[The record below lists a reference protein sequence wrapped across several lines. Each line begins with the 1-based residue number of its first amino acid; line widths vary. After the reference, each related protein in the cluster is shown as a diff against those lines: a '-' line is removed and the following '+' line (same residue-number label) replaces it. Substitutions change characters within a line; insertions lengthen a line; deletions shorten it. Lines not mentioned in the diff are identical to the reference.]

1 MSDQRSRM
9 GAANLS
15 LPLMIVTFVMIAGF
29 LWWLNK
35 SAESA
40 SVVIDEQTTS
50 VEGPSSATG
59 GAVTRVTEEQL
70 RLDPQAFEG
79 QVLEVT
85 DDVAMGLG
93 SQAFFLDFLES
104 PFLVIL
110 NEELVQQ
117 GQAVPAGSVTVTGPL
132 MVMNDSII
140 ENWMG
145 RGLVPANDR
154 ILLEFSTHFIEARSV
169 SSPEQP

>member
-1 MSDQRSRM
+1 MGDQRSRM

-15 LPLMIVTFVMIAGF
+15 LPLMIVSFVMIGGF

-40 SVVIDEQTTS
+40 SVAINEQTTS
-50 VEGPSSATG
+50 AESSVGAPG
-59 GAVTRVTEEQL
+59 GAVVKVTEEQL
-70 RLDPQAFEG
+70 RLDPQVFEG
-79 QVLEVT
+79 QVIEVT
-85 DDVAMGLG
+85 DDVAMGIG

-110 NEELVQQ
+110 NEELVRE

-169 SSPEQP
+169 STPEQP